1 MEEITIN
8 LDPGPFLEDLALLET
23 APELVERFVSA
34 IDAGDVLG
42 AVDPDPVS
50 TDAGHYLYRLEPVGL
65 ITSGCFW
72 YAKYIIAKCLVWRPS
87 KLKLVAGPS
96 CAAITAVCRK

>member
-65 ITSGCFW
+65 MRELTLALRACEGKVLIP
-72 YAKYIIAKCLVWRPS
+72 K
-87 KLKLVAGPS
+87 
-96 CAAITAVCRK
+96 